1 MAEPVPAAETITV
14 RYVEGTVSC
23 DTCDWA
29 ATLTGDLG
37 DPVAEVEAILLARL
51 REHTRAQH
59 PRH

>member
-1 MAEPVPAAETITV
+1 
-14 RYVEGTVSC
+14 VSC

-37 DPVAEVEAILLARL
+37 DPMAEIEAFLRARL
-51 REHTRAQH
+51 REHTRAKH

>member
-1 MAEPVPAAETITV
+1 MAEPASVDATIEL

-37 DPVAEVEAILLARL
+37 DPMAEIEAFLRARL
-51 REHTRAQH
+51 REHTRAKH